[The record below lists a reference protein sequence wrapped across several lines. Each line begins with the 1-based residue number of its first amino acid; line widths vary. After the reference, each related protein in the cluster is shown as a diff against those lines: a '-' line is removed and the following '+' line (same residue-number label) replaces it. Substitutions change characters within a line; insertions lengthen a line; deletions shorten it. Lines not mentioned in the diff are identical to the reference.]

1 MMNATPETLLNKE
14 RSKKMAKIKAN
25 DALVKALNHWQID
38 HVYGIPGDSI
48 DSVVDALKKVE
59 NEIKFYHV
67 RHEEVATLAASSY
80 AKLTGKIAVALSI
93 GGPGAIHLLNGM
105 YDAKMD
111 NVPMLVFAGQV
122 ASSVMGTKFFQEVDL
137 PSVFEDVA
145 VYNKQLDSPD
155 NIHEVVNEAI
165 QTAYQRKGVA
175 VLTIP
180 SDILDTKIEDRV
192 PYETYTFENP
202 QNEFTDSDI
211 KEAAAHLDKANKPV
225 ALVGVGAKN
234 AKDSLLQFIDH
245 AKIPSVITLPAKGI
259 VPDTHSNYLGNLG
272 KIGTKPA
279 FEAVQDADLLIMI
292 GTNYPYSNY
301 LPKSDI
307 PSIQIDN
314 DASNIGKRFPAT
326 AGIVADVEDAL
337 QALIKETN
345 QVMKRSFLDACMENM
360 RTWNEWMQED
370 KEDHSK
376 PIRPERLMA
385 EIAHIS
391 DPDAIFSIDVGTAT
405 VWATRYLKLDHGQDF
420 LISSWLGTMGCA
432 LPGSIASKIA
442 EPQRQA
448 ICITGDGG
456 FSMVMQDFV
465 TAVIY
470 DLPIIVIVLNNS
482 ELSFIKYEQQSAGEL
497 EYGIELG
504 DIDYA
509 KFAESCNGI
518 GYTVTEPEQIA
529 PTLEKAKN
537 ANKPVVVNVW
547 VDPDAAPLPG
557 KIIWDEAVGYAK
569 FELRSALEENKLK
582 KMPPLKTVM
591 RRIF

>member
-1 MMNATPETLLNKE
+1 
-14 RSKKMAKIKAN
+14 MAKVKAN
-25 DALVKALNHWQID
+25 DVLVKALNDWQID

-48 DSVVDALKKVE
+48 DVVVDALKKAE
-59 NEIKFYHV
+59 NDIKFYNV
-67 RHEEVATLAASSY
+67 RHEEVATLVASSY

-111 NVPMLVFAGQV
+111 NVPMLVLAGQV
-122 ASSVMGTKFFQEVDL
+122 ESSKMGTKFFQEVNL
-137 PSVFEDVA
+137 PSVFEDVS

-155 NIHEVVNEAI
+155 HVHEIVNEAI
-165 QTAYQRKGVA
+165 QTAYTKKGVA

-180 SDILDTKIEDRV
+180 SDILDNKIEDWISNV
-192 PYETYTFENP
+192 KYTVEDQ
-202 QNEFTDSDI
+202 QNELVDSDI
-211 KEAAAHLDKANKPV
+211 EEAAALIDKAKKPV
-225 ALVGVGAKN
+225 VLVGVGAKH
-234 AKDSLLQFIDH
+234 AKDQLLQFIEH
-245 AKIPSVITLPAKGI
+245 AKLPSVITLPAKGI
-259 VPDTHSNYLGNLG
+259 VPDTHPNYLGNLG

-292 GTNYPYSNY
+292 GTNYPYKNY
-301 LPKSDI
+301 LPKENI
-307 PSIQIDN
+307 PCIQIDN
-314 DASNIGKRFPAT
+314 DASNIGKRFNT
-326 AGIVADVEDAL
+326 SVGIVSDVQDAL
-337 QALIKETN
+337 PALINATN
-345 QVMKRSFLDACMENM
+345 HVSDSPFLNACIENM
-360 RTWNEWMQED
+360 KTWNAWMQED
-370 KEDHSK
+370 KDDQSK

-385 EIAHIS
+385 EIENIAE
-391 DPDAIFSIDVGTAT
+391 PDAVFSIDVGTST
-405 VWATRYLKLDHGQDF
+405 VWATRYLQLNHSQDF
-420 LISSWLGTMGCA
+420 LISSWLGTMGCG
-432 LPGSIASKIA
+432 LPGSMASKIA
-442 EPQRQA
+442 EPERQA

-465 TAVIY
+465 TAVMY

-509 KFAESCNGI
+509 KFAEACNGM
-518 GYTVTEPEQIA
+518 GYTVTEPEQLA

-537 ANKPVVVNVW
+537 ANKPVIVNVW

-557 KIIWDEAVGYAK
+557 KIIWDEAKGYAK
-569 FELRSALEENKLK
+569 FELRSLLEENKLE

-591 RRIF
+591 RRFL